1 MILEDLKHEL
11 QKLDLAAFYHRSD
24 EEWLNE
30 EQSSLAHQ
38 YDNLLDELNAQLVKA
53 GWYVFYRGGKGQ
65 PLSNAYRVGH
75 GPTISL
81 SSLR

>member
-30 EQSSLAHQ
+30 EQSSLADQ

-53 GWYVFYRGGKGQ
+53 GWYVFYSEEKARHCLTLTESDTDQ
-65 PLSNAYRVGH
+65 Q
-75 GPTISL
+75 
-81 SSLR
+81 

>member
-30 EQSSLAHQ
+30 EQSSLHE
-38 YDNLLDELNAQLVKA
+38 NVSLGHVVRHVVK
-53 GWYVFYRGGKGQ
+53 R
-65 PLSNAYRVGH
+65 R
-75 GPTISL
+75 
-81 SSLR
+81 LRPWTGRCL